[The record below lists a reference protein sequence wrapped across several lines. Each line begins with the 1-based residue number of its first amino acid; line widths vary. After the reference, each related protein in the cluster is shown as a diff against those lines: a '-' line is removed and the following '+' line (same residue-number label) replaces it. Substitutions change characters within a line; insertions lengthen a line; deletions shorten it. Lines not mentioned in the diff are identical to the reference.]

1 LTYFSK
7 KRRCFLTPP
16 FRFVKT
22 GVIKIFTNGVEYT
35 ATMKKTENQ
44 SKMQKIDYQRNAEVY
59 KLLANPLR
67 LKIIDILKDR
77 DVSLDE
83 LSEILKIRKPNTS
96 QHLTIL
102 RYLKIVSVRREGQK
116 AIYKIADKRVVELTK
131 IFQKLWGSDSF

>member
-1 LTYFSK
+1 
-7 KRRCFLTPP
+7 
-16 FRFVKT
+16 
-22 GVIKIFTNGVEYT
+22 
-35 ATMKKTENQ
+35 MKKTENQ